1 MNLLDKESYR
11 LTNQKEKLEERQ
23 EAQVNYMWE
32 EYEMTYSQALIQ
44 MPEEL
49 MERSEIQKGISDMRM
64 EIRRLGNVNVNA
76 IEEYK
81 ELSERHTFMKTQ
93 HDDLVTAEETL
104 RGIIEELTQE

>member
-1 MNLLDKESYR
+1 
-11 LTNQKEKLEERQ
+11 
-23 EAQVNYMWE
+23 
-32 EYEMTYSQALIQ
+32 
-44 MPEEL
+44 

-93 HDDLVTAEETL
+93 HDDLGLEFQRKL
-104 RGIIEELTQE
+104 